1 MAEVEEFAL
10 ERTTVFLHH
19 KNIMDLDELRFKL
32 RRRGINVRRSKV
44 IRAAVNWLL
53 TRDIEEIIKRLQLEH
68 D

>member
-1 MAEVEEFAL
+1 MAEVDEFAL

-32 RRRGINVRRSKV
+32 RRQGINARRSKV
-44 IRAAVNWLL
+44 IRVAVNWLL
-53 TRDIEEIIKRLQLEH
+53 ARDIEEIIKRLQLER